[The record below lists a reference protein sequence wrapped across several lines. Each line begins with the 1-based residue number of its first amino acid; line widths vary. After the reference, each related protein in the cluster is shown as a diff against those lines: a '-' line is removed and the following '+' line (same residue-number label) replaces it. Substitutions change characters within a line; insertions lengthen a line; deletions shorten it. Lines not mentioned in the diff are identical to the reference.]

1 MTLPTVLIA
10 DDDRSIRTVLT
21 QALGRSGYQVR
32 STGNAATL
40 WRWVEDGEGDLVIT
54 DVVMPDENGLDLIPR
69 IKRIRPELRVVVM
82 SAQSTLMT
90 AVKAT
95 QRGAFE
101 YLPKPFDLRELLS
114 VVGRALAAPSEPTFS
129 PTEAKDTE
137 ERLPLIGRS
146 PAMQEIYRT
155 IARLTTADLT
165 VMINGESGTGKEL
178 VARAL
183 HDYGKRRAG
192 SFVAINMAAIPRE
205 LIESELFGHERGAF
219 TGATNRSQGRF
230 EQANGGTLFLDEIGD
245 MPLYLQ
251 VKLLRVLQEKQVVRL
266 GSRKAIPVDVRLIAA
281 TNVELEAAVEAR
293 QFRRDL
299 YYRLNVASVRL
310 PPLRER
316 RGDVLPLA
324 KHFLETYR
332 RQSGFERVSL
342 SQEAETALLAHDWR
356 GNIRELENAIHYGL
370 IMSVSGV
377 LEADDL
383 RLPRVTSARTVS
395 SDDDEED
402 GVAGDPF
409 DAVGEGLR
417 RLLQSDREA
426 IHQTV
431 ERLLLVTAFE
441 HCDRNQVRTAK
452 RLGLSRN
459 IVRAQLKRH
468 GLLEQSSAGGFSSA
482 ATEGGVALA

>member
-1 MTLPTVLIA
+1 MSEAHQARLLAFPGAHESKTCWTKALVA
-10 DDDRSIRTVLT
+10 CDARS
-21 QALGRSGYQVR
+21 
-32 STGNAATL
+32 
-40 WRWVEDGEGDLVIT
+40 
-54 DVVMPDENGLDLIPR
+54 EN
-69 IKRIRPELRVVVM
+69 M
-82 SAQSTLMT
+82 
-90 AVKAT
+90 
-95 QRGAFE
+95 QRQ
-101 YLPKPFDLRELLS
+101 LHRL
-114 VVGRALAAPSEPTFS
+114 APSEAS
-129 PTEAKDTE
+129 V
-137 ERLPLIGRS
+137 LI
-146 PAMQEIYRT
+146 
-155 IARLTTADLT
+155 
-165 VMINGESGTGKEL
+165 VGETGTGKEL
-178 VARAL
+178 AARYI
-183 HDYGKRRAG
+183 HENSRRQG
-192 SFVAINMAAIPRE
+192 PFIAINCGAFSEHLVEA
-205 LIESELFGHERGAF
+205 ELFGHEAGAF
-219 TGATNRSQGRF
+219 TGAQQARAGWF
-230 EQANGGTLFLDEIGD
+230 EVANGGTLFLDEIGD

-266 GSRKAIPVDVRLIAA
+266 GSRKSIPVDVRLIAA
-281 TNVELEAAVEAR
+281 TNVELEAAVDAR

-316 RGDVLPLA
+316 RGDILPLA

-332 RQSGFERVSL
+332 RESGFERVSL
-342 SQEAETALLAHDWR
+342 SQGAETALLAHDWP
-356 GNIRELENAIHYGL
+356 GNIRELENVIHYGL

-383 RLPRVTSARTVS
+383 RLPRVTSAQAVS

-402 GVAGDPF
+402 GVAGDAF
-409 DAVGEGLR
+409 DAVGAGLR

-468 GLLEQSSAGGFSSA
+468 GLLEQSSAGGFPSA
-482 ATEGGVALA
+482 ATDSGVALA